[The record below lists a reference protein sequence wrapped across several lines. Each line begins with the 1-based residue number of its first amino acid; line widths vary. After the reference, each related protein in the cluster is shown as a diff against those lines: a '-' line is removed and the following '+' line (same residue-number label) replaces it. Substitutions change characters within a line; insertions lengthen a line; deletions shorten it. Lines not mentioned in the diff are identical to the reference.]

1 MERQCWQEE
10 LPGKVQFGGG
20 SGPSCSGPQLQD
32 GECEL
37 GRVNPQKRGKCNSAD
52 CTLSVRWEAREGQ
65 ASIGTQPERGLKIHL
80 VKKERGLKIYLVKNE
95 SGIKIHLV
103 KKEGG

>member
-1 MERQCWQEE
+1 MEMQCWPKE
-10 LPGKVQFGGG
+10 LPGKVQFGDTTD
-20 SGPSCSGPQLQD
+20 QV
-32 GECEL
+32 
-37 GRVNPQKRGKCNSAD
+37 RMVNDSSINPLKKEIKCDSAD